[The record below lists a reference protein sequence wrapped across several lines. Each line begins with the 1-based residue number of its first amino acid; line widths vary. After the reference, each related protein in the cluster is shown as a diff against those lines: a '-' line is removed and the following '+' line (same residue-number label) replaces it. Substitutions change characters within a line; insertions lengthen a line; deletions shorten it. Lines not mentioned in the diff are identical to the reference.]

1 MQERLKPWATIAL
14 VCIALVIPHAHA
26 QSGPTEVTNANAMAR
41 PTFIVVPDLPVGDAL
56 SRYPT
61 TVEVRGTISTNGRM
75 ESFKIQARDGD
86 DVFASAVAEVVKL
99 WRFQPA
105 LAAEGCELE
114 ASEAV
119 LKLIFQLE
127 NGKPQL
133 ALPKFERTSKHAESK
148 APDRPPRKLFLV
160 KRPIVEYPRDAQRQ
174 GVEGS
179 TMVIVSVDVDGN
191 FHNPTVVY
199 SSPMRS
205 FGVAMVDAL
214 SSGRMNAI
222 DANEEPDRN
231 RRVCVQF
238 PGQFCLSSRASVRD
252 QRCTSTANSNWDY
265 GLVLDRETA
274 KRYPFLGD

>member
-1 MQERLKPWATIAL
+1 MQERLKQCATVAL
-14 VCIALVIPHAHA
+14 MCVALVIPHAHA

-41 PTFIVVPDLPVGDAL
+41 PTFIVVPDLPVGDAP

-105 LAAEGCELE
+105 LAVEGCELE

-133 ALPKFERTSKHAESK
+133 ALPKFERTSKRVEGK
-148 APDRPPRKLFLV
+148 APDRPPRKFFFV
-160 KRPIVEYPRDAQRQ
+160 KRPVVEYPTDARRK

-179 TMVIVSVDVDGN
+179 AMVIASVDVDGN

-199 SSPMRS
+199 SSPVRS
-205 FGVAMVDAL
+205 FGAAMVEAL
-214 SSGRMNAI
+214 SSGRMNAV

-231 RRVCVQF
+231 RRICVQL
-238 PGQFCLSSRASVRD
+238 PSKFCLNGGIRVADR
-252 QRCTSTANSNWDY
+252 RCTSTENSDWDY
-265 GLVLDRETA
+265 GLVIDRETA
-274 KRYPFLGD
+274 KMFPFLGD